1 MTANDDENS
10 PTDADLAAI
19 WQDAP
24 ATDMVPFLE
33 GAEKNALAESG
44 AIIYVVGMTYVNN
57 SKFGPRFGATLVTP
71 SGEKRYMTMKSAGG
85 STPRDQTNKWLLGL
99 FKAGETREVPAVIV
113 KRGQAFMFDRPP
125 TVG

>member
-33 GAEKNALAESG
+33 GAEKNALAESDLSDEMKKFEL
-44 AIIYVVGMTYVNN
+44 ITVNEL
-57 SKFGPRFGATLVTP
+57 KV
-71 SGEKRYMTMKSAGG
+71 SAG
-85 STPRDQTNKWLLGL
+85 
-99 FKAGETREVPAVIV
+99 V
-113 KRGQAFMFDRPP
+113 
-125 TVG
+125 